1 MNTSRLSVFL
11 EHPSLLLFAQNLSL
25 HGESLETRLVF
36 PQVMPIILDPGDA
49 LIFHGEL
56 AHYTPPNV
64 TTTRSAIFVYKPPLF
79 AKKKNLSLLFD
90 WLKCCR
96 RRSLQFH
103 YASSKCQRIKCPKKK
118 EEEEETNLQE
128 KTVPE
133 QDSKPHYFD
142 CDPSCV
148 ETKYYYYEKGEL
160 LVTGRDFGEGY
171 I

>member
-64 TTTRSAIFVYKPPLF
+64 SSTRSAIFTSLSCLP
-79 AKKKNLSLLFD
+79 KKHLRVELFD
-90 WLKCCR
+90 WLKCYR

-103 YASSKCQRIKCPKKK
+103 YASSKCQRIKCPKK

>member
-1 MNTSRLSVFL
+1 MPLSSTVSWHTTLPPMSPAQGQQFYK
-11 EHPSLLLFAQNLSL
+11 PLLF
-25 HGESLETRLVF
+25 TKK
-36 PQVMPIILDPGDA
+36 
-49 LIFHGEL
+49 
-56 AHYTPPNV
+56 
-64 TTTRSAIFVYKPPLF
+64 VYLWVE
-79 AKKKNLSLLFD
+79 LFD

-171 I
+171 IWLWRVMCVCVCVFVQ

>member
-64 TTTRSAIFVYKPPLF
+64 TTTRSAIFVYKPLLF
-79 AKKKNLSLLFD
+79 AKKKIYL
-90 WLKCCR
+90 CC
-96 RRSLQFH
+96 L
-103 YASSKCQRIKCPKKK
+103 I
-118 EEEEETNLQE
+118 
-128 KTVPE
+128 
-133 QDSKPHYFD
+133 
-142 CDPSCV
+142 
-148 ETKYYYYEKGEL
+148 G
-160 LVTGRDFGEGY
+160 
-171 I
+171 